1 MNEKA
6 HLSEDIFTSKLELI
20 ATRDGYG
27 DGVVEAGE
35 ENKDIVV
42 LTADLT
48 DSTRSTGFEESFSE
62 RFIEVGIAEQNMA
75 GIAAGLALSGKI
87 PFIASYAT
95 FSPGRNWE
103 QVRIAICYSKAN
115 VKIVGAHAGLSVG
128 PDGATHQ
135 ALEDIALTRVLP
147 NMVVL
152 CPADYQEAK
161 KATIAAA
168 KHTGP
173 TYIRLAKEKTA
184 AFTTEKTPFEI
195 GKALILM
202 EGKDVTIISTGP
214 ILYEA
219 LKAAQELTMK
229 RGISCEVI
237 NLSTIKPLDEETIL
251 ESVRKTGRVVT
262 VEEHQRIGGLGGAI
276 SELLSQR
283 LPVPM
288 KIIGVED
295 SFGESGKYDE
305 LWEKYGI
312 SSQHIKNEIR
322 GFVGRKYEI

>member
-1 MNEKA
+1 MNEKI
-6 HLSEDIFTSKLELI
+6 HLSKDIFTSKLEMT

-27 DGVVEAGE
+27 DGVVEAGK
-35 ENKDIVV
+35 ENEDVIV
-42 LTADLT
+42 LAADLT
-48 DSTRSTGFEESFSE
+48 DSTRSNKFEEAFNE
-62 RFIEVGIAEQNMA
+62 RFIEVGVAEQNMA

-95 FSPGRNWE
+95 FNPGRNWE
-103 QVRIAICYSKAN
+103 QIRVSVCYSNAN
-115 VKIVGAHAGLSVG
+115 VKVVGAHAGLSVG

-135 ALEDIALTRVLP
+135 ALEDIAITRVLP
-147 NMVVL
+147 NMTVL

-168 KHTGP
+168 KHKGP
-173 TYIRLAKEKTA
+173 IYLRTAREATA

-195 GKALILM
+195 GKAQILM
-202 EGKDVTIISTGP
+202 EGKDLTIISAGP

-219 LKAAQELTMK
+219 MKAAQELKLK
-229 RGISCEVI
+229 RDITCDVI
-237 NLSTIKPLDEETIL
+237 NLSTIKPLDEKTIL
-251 ESVRKTGRVVT
+251 ESVSKTRKVVT
-262 VEEHQRIGGLGGAI
+262 VEEHQINGGIGGAI
-276 SELLSQR
+276 SELLSQK

-295 SFGESGKYDE
+295 TFGESGKYNE

-312 SSQHIKNEIR
+312 DSQNIMNEIR
-322 GFVGRKYEI
+322 DFIGKS

>member
-6 HLSEDIFTSKLELI
+6 HLSEDIFTSKLEKT

-27 DGVVEAGE
+27 DGVVEAGKE
-35 ENKDIVV
+35 DEDVVV

-48 DSTRSTGFEESFSE
+48 DSTRSNKFEEAFPE
-62 RFIEVGIAEQNMA
+62 RFIEVGVAEQNMA
-75 GIAAGLALSGKI
+75 GIAAGLALSGKV
-87 PFIASYAT
+87 PFVASYAT
-95 FSPGRNWE
+95 FNPGRNLD
-103 QVRIAICYSKAN
+103 QIRTSVCYSKAN

-135 ALEDIALTRVLP
+135 ALEDIAIMRVLP
-147 NMVVL
+147 NMTVL
-152 CPADYQEAK
+152 SPADYQEAK

-168 KHTGP
+168 EHKGP
-173 TYIRLAKEKTA
+173 VYIRTAREKTA

-195 GKALILM
+195 GKALVLM
-202 EGKDVTIISTGP
+202 EGKDLTIISTGP

-219 LKAAQELTMK
+219 LKAAQELTFK
-229 RGISCEVI
+229 RGITCEVI

-251 ESVRKTGRVVT
+251 KSVEKTRKVVT
-262 VEEHQRIGGLGGAI
+262 VEEHQMYGGLGGAI
-276 SELLSQR
+276 SELLSQK
-283 LPVPM
+283 LPVPV
-288 KIIGVED
+288 KIIGIED

-312 SSQHIKNEIR
+312 DSQNIVNEAR
-322 GFVGRKYEI
+322 DFVGKL